1 MGLNLAKARFIKKL
15 NGMRKVVFLILII
28 MLPVFACSTQQNRDG
43 KTKKLMKQSEGNT
56 YSEDKSFLKNYCDV
70 IELNNGNAKV
80 LLSKNYQGLVFT
92 STATGDKGL
101 SFGWINYNLF
111 KSGKV
116 STQFNPYGGEER
128 LWLGPDG
135 GPFSIYFEKGKEQI
149 FENWVVPKE
158 LDVLAFDVVRKTPQ
172 SVSFQKEF
180 TLKNYT
186 GTILNIGIER
196 NVKLLDPQEV
206 ENALNCPIDKSLKYV
221 AYESENI
228 LINKGVTEWNKQ
240 TGVLSLWILS
250 QFNPSPVGVVFIPF
264 KKGMGNELGKIVTD
278 NYFGKVPADRLLIKD
293 GVIYF
298 KIDGKY
304 RSKIGVHPKFALPY
318 CGSYD
323 GQKQV
328 LTLLWFSIPKEP
340 SEYVNSKWGNQDPFK
355 GDVVNSYND
364 GPVEDGSIMGPFYE
378 IESSSPAAYLSPGQK
393 IIHTQRIFHITGDE
407 KELSLI
413 TEKLFNLT
421 ITEIKEAF
429 TQN

>member
-1 MGLNLAKARFIKKL
+1 MNS
-15 NGMRKVVFLILII
+15 MRKNIFSIIVIL
-28 MLPVFACSTQQNRDG
+28 LSGFVCSAQENTDRKINMTMKESEESTYGGD
-43 KTKKLMKQSEGNT
+43 KL
-56 YSEDKSFLKNYCDV
+56 FLKKYCDL
-70 IELNNGNAKV
+70 IELNYGNAKV
-80 LLSKNYQGLVFT
+80 LLSKDYQGRVFT

-101 SFGWINYNLF
+101 SFGWINYNFF

-116 STQFNPYGGEER
+116 SNQFNPYGGEER
-128 LWLGPDG
+128 LWLGPEG
-135 GPFSIYFEKGKEQI
+135 GPFSIYFEKGKEQK

-158 LDVLAFDVVRKTPQ
+158 IDVLAFDVVRKTPQ
-172 SVSFQKEF
+172 SVSFQKEI

-186 GTILNIGIER
+186 GTTLNIGIER
-196 NVKLLDPQEV
+196 NVKLFNSQEV
-206 ENALNCPIDKSLKYV
+206 ENALNCPIDKSLRCV

-228 LINKGVTEWNKQ
+228 LINKGDKEWNKQ

-264 KKGMGNELGKIVTD
+264 EKGMENELGKIVTD
-278 NYFGKVPADRLLIKD
+278 DYFGKVPADRLLIKN
-293 GVIYF
+293 GIIFF

-304 RSKIGVHPKFALPY
+304 RSKIGISPKRSLPF

-323 GQKQV
+323 SKKQV
-328 LTLLWFSIPKEP
+328 LTLLWFSLPKSQ
-340 SEYVNSKWGNQDPFK
+340 SEYVNSKWGNKDPLN
-355 GDVVNSYND
+355 GDAVNSYND

-378 IESSSPAAYLSPGQK
+378 IESSSPAASLSPGQK
-393 IIHTQRIFHITGDE
+393 IVHVQRIFHITGDE
-407 KELSLI
+407 KKLSLI

>member
-1 MGLNLAKARFIKKL
+1 
-15 NGMRKVVFLILII
+15 MRANFFLILIS
-28 MLPVFACSTQQNRDG
+28 LLSVFACSTQENPDR
-43 KTKKLMKQSEGNT
+43 KLKKHMKQSEENT
-56 YSEDKSFLKNYCDV
+56 YSEDKSFLKKYCDL

-80 LLSKNYQGLVFT
+80 LLSKDYQGRVFT

-101 SFGWINYNLF
+101 SFGWINYNFF

-128 LWLGPDG
+128 LWLGPEG
-135 GPFSIYFEKGKEQI
+135 GPFSIYFEKGKEQK

-158 LDVLAFDVVRKTPQ
+158 IDVLAFDVVRKTPQ

-196 NVKLLDPQEV
+196 TVKLLKSKEV
-206 ENALNCPIDKSLKYV
+206 ESILNCTIDKSLEYV

-240 TGVLSLWILS
+240 TGVLSLWVLS
-250 QFNPSPVGVVFIPF
+250 MFSPSTVGVVFIPF
-264 KKGMGNELGKIVTD
+264 KKESAESNLSGIVTD
-278 NYFGKVPADRLLIKD
+278 DYFGKVPGDRLLIKD
-293 GVIYF
+293 GIIYF
-298 KIDGKY
+298 KTDGKY
-304 RSKIGVHPKFALPY
+304 RSKIGVSPKFALPY

-323 GQKQV
+323 SQKQV
-328 LTLLWFSIPKEP
+328 LTLLWFSLPNDP

-378 IESSSPAAYLSPGQK
+378 IESSSPAAYLSHGQK

-407 KELSLI
+407 KKLSLI
-413 TEKLFNLT
+413 TEKIFNLS
-421 ITEIKEAF
+421 ITEIKQAF
-429 TQN
+429 KQN

>member
-1 MGLNLAKARFIKKL
+1 MGSNRVKARFLKMNLMKS
-15 NGMRKVVFLILII
+15 NTFFTLIL
-28 MLPVFACSTQQNRDG
+28 LLSVFPFLTSNTDR
-43 KTKKLMKQSEGNT
+43 KLKKHMNQPEENS
-56 YSEDKSFLKNYCDV
+56 YSKDKSFLKNYCDL

-80 LLSKNYQGLVFT
+80 LLSKDYQGRVFT

-111 KSGKV
+111 RSGKV
-116 STQFNPYGGEER
+116 SSQFNPYGGEER
-128 LWLGPDG
+128 LWLGPEG

-158 LDVLAFDVVRKTPQ
+158 IDVLAFDVVRKTPQ

-180 TLKNYT
+180 TLKNYI
-186 GTILNIGIER
+186 GTNLNIRIER
-196 NVKLLDPQEV
+196 NVKLFNSQEV
-206 ENALNCPIDKSLKYV
+206 ENALNCPIDKSLRYV

-228 LINKGVTEWNKQ
+228 LINKGDKEWNKQ

-264 KKGMGNELGKIVTD
+264 EKGMENELGKIVTD
-278 NYFGKVPADRLLIKD
+278 DYFGKVPADRLLIKN
-293 GVIYF
+293 GIIFF

-304 RSKIGVHPKFALPY
+304 RSKIGISPKRSLPF

-323 GQKQV
+323 SKKQV
-328 LTLLWFSIPKEP
+328 LTLLWFSLPKIQ
-340 SEYVNSKWGNQDPFK
+340 SEYVNSKWGNKDPLN

-378 IESSSPAAYLSPGQK
+378 IESSSPAASLSPGQK
-393 IIHTQRIFHITGDE
+393 IVHVQRIFHITGDE
-407 KELSLI
+407 KKLSLI

>member
-1 MGLNLAKARFIKKL
+1 
-15 NGMRKVVFLILII
+15 MRTNIFLILII
-28 MLPVFACSTQQNRDG
+28 LLPVFACSTQVNTDR
-43 KTKKLMKQSEGNT
+43 KLKKHMKQSEENT
-56 YSEDKSFLKNYCDV
+56 YSEDKSFLKKYCDL
-70 IELNNGNAKV
+70 IELNYGDAKI
-80 LLSKNYQGLVFT
+80 LLSKDYQGKVFT
-92 STATGDKGL
+92 STATGDNGL

-128 LWLGPDG
+128 FWLGPEG

-196 NVKLLDPQEV
+196 NVKLLEPKEV

-228 LINKGVTEWNKQ
+228 LINNGVTEWNKQ
-240 TGVLSLWILS
+240 TGVLSLWMLS
-250 QFNPSPVGVVFIPF
+250 MFSPSTVGVVFIPF
-264 KKGMGNELGKIVTD
+264 KKQSEESNLSGIVTD
-278 NYFGKVPADRLLIKD
+278 DYFGKVPGDRLLIKD
-293 GVIYF
+293 GIIYF
-298 KIDGKY
+298 KTDGKY
-304 RSKIGVHPKFALPY
+304 RSKIGVTPKFALPY

-323 GQKQV
+323 SQKQV
-328 LTLLWFSIPKEP
+328 LTLLWFSIPEEP

-355 GDVVNSYND
+355 GDVVNLYND

-393 IIHTQRIFHITGDE
+393 TIHTQRIFHITGDE
-407 KELSLI
+407 KKLSLI
-413 TEKLFNLT
+413 TEKIFNLS

-429 TQN
+429 GKN

>member
-1 MGLNLAKARFIKKL
+1 
-15 NGMRKVVFLILII
+15 MRTNIFLMLII
-28 MLPVFACSTQQNRDG
+28 LLPVFACSTQVNTDR
-43 KTKKLMKQSEGNT
+43 KLKKHMKQSEENT
-56 YSEDKSFLKNYCDV
+56 YSEDKSFLKKYCDL
-70 IELNNGNAKV
+70 IELNYGDAKI
-80 LLSKNYQGLVFT
+80 LLSKDYQGRVFT
-92 STATGDKGL
+92 SSATGDNGL

-128 LWLGPDG
+128 LWLGPEG

-196 NVKLLDPQEV
+196 NVKLLEPKEV
-206 ENALNCPIDKSLKYV
+206 ESILNSTIDKSLKYV

-240 TGVLSLWILS
+240 TGVLSLWVLS
-250 QFNPSPVGVVFIPF
+250 MFSPSTVGVVFIPF
-264 KKGMGNELGKIVTD
+264 KKENAESNLSGIVND
-278 NYFGKVPADRLLIKD
+278 DYFGKVPGDRLLIK
-293 GVIYF
+293 GGIIYF
-298 KIDGKY
+298 KADGKY
-304 RSKIGVHPKFALPY
+304 RSKIGVSPKFALPY

-323 GQKQV
+323 SQKQV
-328 LTLLWFSIPKEP
+328 LTLLWFSLPKEP
-340 SEYVNSKWGNQDPFK
+340 SEYVNSKWGNHDPFK

-407 KELSLI
+407 KKLSLI
-413 TEKLFNLT
+413 TEKIFNLS
-421 ITEIKEAF
+421 ITEIKETF
-429 TQN
+429 GKN

>member
-1 MGLNLAKARFIKKL
+1 MKLIKINLLLLI
-15 NGMRKVVFLILII
+15 ILISVLPCTAQENQKGKITKI
-28 MLPVFACSTQQNRDG
+28 MKNS
-43 KTKKLMKQSEGNT
+43 KENT
-56 YSEDKSFLKNYCDV
+56 YSDDKSFLEKYCDL
-70 IELNNGNAKV
+70 IELNSGNARI
-80 LLSKNYQGLVFT
+80 LLSKNYQGRVFT

-111 KSGKV
+111 RSGKV
-116 STQFNPYGGEER
+116 SSQFNPLGGEER
-128 LWLGPDG
+128 LWVGPEG

-158 LDVLAFDVVRKTPQ
+158 IDVLAFDVVRKTPQ

-186 GTILNIGIER
+186 GTNLNIGIER
-196 NVKLLDPQEV
+196 NVKLFNTQEV
-206 ENALNCPIDKSLKYV
+206 ENALNCPIDKSLRCV

-228 LINKGVTEWNKQ
+228 LINKGDKDWNKQ

-264 KKGMGNELGKIVTD
+264 EKGPDSELGKIVTD
-278 NYFGKVPADRLLIKD
+278 DYFGKVPANRLLIKN
-293 GVIYF
+293 GIIFF

-304 RSKIGVHPKFALPY
+304 RSKIGISPKRALPF

-323 GQKQV
+323 SQKQV
-328 LTLLWFSIPKEP
+328 LTLLWFSLPKTQ
-340 SEYVNSKWGNQDPFK
+340 SEYVNSKWGNQDPLN

-378 IESSSPAAYLSPGQK
+378 IESSSPAAHLSPGEK
-393 IIHTQRIFHITGDE
+393 IIHTQRIFHISGDE
-407 KELSLI
+407 NKLSLI

>member
-1 MGLNLAKARFIKKL
+1 
-15 NGMRKVVFLILII
+15 MRANFFLILIS
-28 MLPVFACSTQQNRDG
+28 LLSFFACSTQESTDR
-43 KTKKLMKQSEGNT
+43 KLKKHMKQSEENT
-56 YSEDKSFLKNYCDV
+56 YSEDKSFLKKYCDL

-80 LLSKNYQGLVFT
+80 LLSKDYQGRVLT
-92 STATGDKGL
+92 STATGNKGL

-116 STQFNPYGGEER
+116 SAQFNPYGGEER
-128 LWLGPDG
+128 LWLGPEG
-135 GPFSIYFEKGKEQI
+135 GPFSIYFENGKEQK

-158 LDVLAFDVVRKTPQ
+158 IDVLTFDVVMKTSQ

-180 TLKNYT
+180 ILKNYL
-186 GTILNIGIER
+186 GTVLNIRIER
-196 NVKLLDPQEV
+196 NVKLLNSQEV
-206 ENALNCPIDKSLKYV
+206 ENALNCHIDKSLKYV
-221 AYESENI
+221 AYESKNT
-228 LINKGVTEWNKQ
+228 LINKGLTDWNKEK
-240 TGVLSLWILS
+240 GILSLWVLS
-250 QFNPSPVGVVFIPF
+250 MFNPSTVGVVFIPY
-264 KKGMGNELGKIVTD
+264 KIGIENELGKIVTD
-278 NYFGKVPADRLLIKD
+278 DYFGKVPADRLLVKNGI
-293 GVIYF
+293 IYF
-298 KIDGKY
+298 KTDGKY
-304 RSKIGVHPKFALPY
+304 RSKIGVSPKFALPY

-323 GQKQV
+323 SQKQV

-340 SEYVNSKWGNQDPFK
+340 SEYVNSKWGNQDPLN

-407 KELSLI
+407 KKLSLI

-429 TQN
+429 TPN

>member
-1 MGLNLAKARFIKKL
+1 MNSMKTNTF
-15 NGMRKVVFLILII
+15 FTLII
-28 MLPVFACSTQQNRDG
+28 LLSVFPFLTSNTDR
-43 KTKKLMKQSEGNT
+43 KLKKHMNQPEENS
-56 YSEDKSFLKNYCDV
+56 YSKDKLFLKNYCDL

-80 LLSKNYQGLVFT
+80 LLSKDYQGRVFT

-101 SFGWINYNLF
+101 SFGWINYKLF

-128 LWLGPDG
+128 LWLGPEG
-135 GPFSIYFEKGKEQI
+135 GPFSIYFEKGKEQK

-196 NVKLLDPQEV
+196 NVKLLEPKEV

-228 LINKGVTEWNKQ
+228 LINKGVTDWNKQ
-240 TGVLSLWILS
+240 TGVLSLWVLS
-250 QFNPSPVGVVFIPF
+250 QFNPSEEGVVFIPY
-264 KKGMGNELGKIVTD
+264 KEGPESELGKIVTD
-278 NYFGKVPADRLLIKD
+278 DYFGKVPSNRLIIK
-293 GVIYF
+293 GGIIYF
-298 KIDGKY
+298 KTDGKY
-304 RSKIGVHPKFALPY
+304 RSKIGISPKRALPF

-323 GQKQV
+323 SQKQV

-378 IESSSPAAYLSPGQK
+378 IESSSPAAFLSPGQE
-393 IIHTQRIFHITGDE
+393 IIHTQRIFHITGNE
-407 KELSLI
+407 KKLSLI
-413 TEKLFNLT
+413 TEKIFN
-421 ITEIKEAF
+421 ISIKEIKEAF
-429 TQN
+429 RKN